1 MPSKAKP
8 IQMNTT
14 YNVGGAV
21 PRPSNPQ
28 ANEIMAKQQSKR
40 GGMTPGRTGGQ
51 TLRTQGPKRRSLR
64 DIATRRKKMKAF
76 AEKQKTMLAS
86 GRTKKT
92 TPTPSTK
99 VRPVAG
105 VSGNSQFNA
114 AQSNALEQ
122 FNVGEVN
129 SIAKFNEE
137 QNNAREEFNTKNALI
152 IAQANAQWRQ
162 ATTTTNTAAQNEAN
176 MQDAKTMNAFT
187 ASTLDQVWQRE
198 RDLLSYTW
206 QANESSLKRINDVII
221 QNILATSS
229 ANNTA
234 ATNAANVQSAAVA
247 AEGSKWGQIGAAV
260 LGMNW

>member
-1 MPSKAKP
+1 MDLTNLNNAQQVEIFKANSV
-8 IQMNTT
+8 Q
-14 YNVGGAV
+14 
-21 PRPSNPQ
+21 Q
-28 ANEIMAKQQSKR
+28 AILSDAAADNAAKQFNASSENQTNQFMADLES
-40 GGMTPGRTGGQ
+40 RT
-51 TLRTQGPKRRSLR
+51 
-64 DIATRRKKMKAF
+64 
-76 AEKQKTMLAS
+76 
-86 GRTKKT
+86 
-92 TPTPSTK
+92 
-99 VRPVAG
+99 
-105 VSGNSQFNA
+105 SQFNA

-137 QNNAREEFNTKNALI
+137 QNNAREEFNTKNGLI

-234 ATNAANVQSAAVA
+234 ATNAANVQSAAVS

-260 LGMNW
+260 LGMNWG